1 MIKRFGAV
9 LIVALIGMVGIG
21 RVGHGTFAQ
30 EATSDLA
37 GHPLIGTW
45 MAMTPFGASPET
57 FSADGSVVAG
67 PPIIE
72 AGPDGVL
79 FLGVGIGT
87 WESTGERSGHATFV
101 QALGGADGTYTGT
114 LTIDAH
120 LAVSD
125 DGQTFIDN
133 DPETTL
139 TFRDAQNNVTQ
150 VITPYKGGDG
160 SIPPVTA
167 NRMAPGEP
175 GLPPATPA
183 AATPSS

>member
-1 MIKRFGAV
+1 MPRSCRR
-9 LIVALIGMVGIG
+9 L
-21 RVGHGTFAQ
+21 
-30 EATSDLA
+30 EART
-37 GHPLIGTW
+37 
-45 MAMTPFGASPET
+45 
-57 FSADGSVVAG
+57 
-67 PPIIE
+67 
-72 AGPDGVL
+72 
-79 FLGVGIGT
+79 
-87 WESTGERSGHATFV
+87 ERRPARR
-101 QALGGADGTYTGT
+101 
-114 LTIDAH
+114 TIDAH

-139 TFRDAQNNVTQ
+139 TFRADAQNNVTQ

-167 NRMAPGEP
+167 NRMAPGKP